1 MKTKVDKLDRDKLV
15 PVLVDLIKR
24 SDVAAND
31 VVKKDVNNAKTKNS
45 EDKILDITNLAINTS
60 FSTKIKEVKGETPSI
75 TNLAN
80 NASLNTKINA
90 VKGEIRNSNNL
101 ATTTAPIAVEKKT
114 PDVSNLVKKTDYNTK
129 ISENENK
136 TITDHD
142 HDKYITTQEFSK
154 LTSEKFPAR
163 LKSANLAS
171 KK

>member
-1 MKTKVDKLDRDKLV
+1 MKTKVDKLDLDKLV
-15 PVLVDLIKR
+15 PVPVDLSKL
-24 SDVAAND
+24 SDVAATD
-31 VVKKDVNNAKTKNS
+31 VVKKDVNNAKIKYI

-60 FSTKIKEVKGETPSI
+60 FSTKIKEVKDEIPSI

-101 ATTTAPIAVEKKT
+101 ATTTSPIAVEKKT
-114 PDVSNLVKKTDYNTK
+114 PDVSNLVKKADCNTK

-142 HDKYITTQEFSK
+142 HDKYITTQEFNK

-163 LKSANLAS
+163 LK
-171 KK
+171 

>member
-15 PVLVDLIKR
+15 PVLVDLIKL

-154 LTSEKFPAR
+154 LTSEKFPGR

>member
-15 PVLVDLIKR
+15 PVLVDLIKL